1 MAEVRLRVELEK
13 FKAQIARLKQR
24 MFPEVPTVRKDFSLI
39 FFVPKWSGAETSVPL
54 EEFLSSIYRA
64 SRIGHWDEADRL
76 QVAILRLA
84 DPAKAFYIPYVHSST
99 LKKRNSRSSRTR
111 SRMI

>member
-13 FKAQIARLKQR
+13 FKVEIARLKQR
-24 MFPEVPTVRKDFSLI
+24 MFPDVPTIRKDFSLI
-39 FFVPKWSGAETSVPL
+39 FFLPKWSGAETSVSL
-54 EEFLSSIYRA
+54 EEFLSSIDRA

-76 QVAILRLA
+76 QVAVLRLA
-84 DPAKAFYIPYVHSST
+84 DPAKAFYITCVQSST
-99 LKKRNSRSSRTR
+99 LKTRHGRSSRTH

>member
-39 FFVPKWSGAETSVPL
+39 FFVPK
-54 EEFLSSIYRA
+54 
-64 SRIGHWDEADRL
+64 
-76 QVAILRLA
+76 
-84 DPAKAFYIPYVHSST
+84 
-99 LKKRNSRSSRTR
+99 
-111 SRMI
+111 

>member
-13 FKAQIARLKQR
+13 FKAVLARLKQR
-24 MFPEVPTVRKDFSLI
+24 TFPDVPTLRKDFSLI

-54 EEFLSSIYRA
+54 EEFLSSIDRA
-64 SRIGHWDEADRL
+64 SRIGHRDESDRL

-84 DPAKAFYIPYVHSST
+84 DPAKAFYITFVQSST
-99 LKKRNSRSSRTR
+99 LKTRHGRSSKTR

>member
-13 FKAQIARLKQR
+13 FKAEIARLKQR
-24 MFPEVPTVRKDFSLI
+24 TFPDVPTLRKDLSLI
-39 FFVPKWSGAETSVPL
+39 FFVPKRSGAETSVPP
-54 EEFLSSIYRA
+54 EEFLSSIDRA
-64 SRIGHWDEADRL
+64 SRIGHWDKADRL

-84 DPAKAFYIPYVHSST
+84 DPAKAFYITYVKSST
-99 LKKRNSRSSRTR
+99 PKTRHGRSSKTR

>member
-1 MAEVRLRVELEK
+1 MAEIRLRVELEK
-13 FKAQIARLKQR
+13 FKAEIARLKQR
-24 MFPEVPTVRKDFSLI
+24 TFPDVPTGRKDFSLI

-54 EEFLSSIYRA
+54 EEFLFSIDRE

-84 DPAKAFYIPYVHSST
+84 DPAKAFYITYVQSST
-99 LKKRNSRSSRTR
+99 LKTRHGRSTRTR